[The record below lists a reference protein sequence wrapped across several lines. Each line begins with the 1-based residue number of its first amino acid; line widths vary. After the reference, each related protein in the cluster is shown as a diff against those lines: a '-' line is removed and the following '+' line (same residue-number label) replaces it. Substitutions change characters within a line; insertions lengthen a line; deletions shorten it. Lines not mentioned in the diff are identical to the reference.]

1 MPACQMP
8 VASERQPGLCFR
20 GEAPAAQQQHEA
32 RTAARDQSTPEART
46 TEQGVGDEAR
56 TTTR

>member
-1 MPACQMP
+1 MP